1 MNDMNDMNDQNHQNP
16 DEQAQVNVSIW
27 PKGIQPTLQRIDA
40 DATKYAVHLERR
52 AGVSIFFE
60 DLDQIT
66 AWVDTL
72 SALLTDTYLIH
83 PDQAPLPL
91 EVTS

>member
-1 MNDMNDMNDQNHQNP
+1 MNDQTADQKSTIA
-16 DEQAQVNVSIW
+16 DVSIW
-27 PKGIQPTLQRIDA
+27 PRGALPTLNVFEGA
-40 DATKYAVHLERR
+40 SSTMYCVHLERH

-72 SALLTDTYLIH
+72 SALLTDTYLTH

>member
-1 MNDMNDMNDQNHQNP
+1 MNDQNHDQKSTIT
-16 DEQAQVNVSIW
+16 DVSIW
-27 PKGIQPTLQRIDA
+27 PMDAQPTLNVFEGTSSTMYCI
-40 DATKYAVHLERR
+40 HLERH

>member
-1 MNDMNDMNDQNHQNP
+1 MNDQNDQKSTIT
-16 DEQAQVNVSIW
+16 DVSIW
-27 PKGIQPTLQRIDA
+27 PMDAQPTLNVFEGARSTMYCI
-40 DATKYAVHLERR
+40 HLERH

>member
-1 MNDMNDMNDQNHQNP
+1 MNDQTADHKRTIT
-16 DEQAQVNVSIW
+16 DVSIW
-27 PKGIQPTLQRIDA
+27 PMDAQPTLNVFEGTSSTMYCI
-40 DATKYAVHLERR
+40 HLERH

>member
-1 MNDMNDMNDQNHQNP
+1 MNDQNDQNHKRAIT
-16 DEQAQVNVSIW
+16 DVSIW
-27 PKGIQPTLQRIDA
+27 PMGAQPRLNVFEGARSTMYCI
-40 DATKYAVHLERR
+40 HLERH

-91 EVTS
+91 EVTT

>member
-1 MNDMNDMNDQNHQNP
+1 MNDMNDQNQKRAIV
-16 DEQAQVNVSIW
+16 DVSIW
-27 PKGIQPTLQRIDA
+27 PMDDHPTLNVFESGGG
-40 DATKYAVHLERR
+40 TKFVVHLERH

-72 SALLTDTYLIH
+72 SALLTDTYLTH

>member
-1 MNDMNDMNDQNHQNP
+1 MNDQNDQNHKSTIT
-16 DEQAQVNVSIW
+16 DVSIW
-27 PKGIQPTLQRIDA
+27 PMGAQPTLNVFEGASSTMYCI
-40 DATKYAVHLERR
+40 HLERH

-60 DLDQIT
+60 DLAQIT